1 MTPALQNKLTV
12 AKLKAQELHAAIE
25 ALIAVSAKETQ
36 SNPSARGAIAWAQI
50 AMTQLRAGAGDTKN
64 RLNAIQDVLEEG
76 IIS

>member
-25 ALIAVSAKETQ
+25 ALIAVSAKE
-36 SNPSARGAIAWAQI
+36 PPCPVHGRRAIAWGQI
-50 AMTQLRAGAGDTKN
+50 VMAQLRAGAGDTKN